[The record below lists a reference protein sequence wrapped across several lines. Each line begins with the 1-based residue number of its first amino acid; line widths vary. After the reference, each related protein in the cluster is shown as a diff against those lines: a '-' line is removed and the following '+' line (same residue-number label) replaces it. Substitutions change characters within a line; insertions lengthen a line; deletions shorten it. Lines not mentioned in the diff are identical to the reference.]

1 MLIVSTQWVCINKY
15 KWAYHESL
23 YKKGYTFNR
32 EIYNR
37 VIAVFWQYN
46 SCNYPEKKV
55 PNGKNVK
62 DGINAVPL

>member
-1 MLIVSTQWVCINKY
+1 M
-15 KWAYHESL
+15 SL
-23 YKKGYTFNR
+23 PWKSIQKNYTFNR

-37 VIAVFWQYN
+37 VIAVFWQYHK